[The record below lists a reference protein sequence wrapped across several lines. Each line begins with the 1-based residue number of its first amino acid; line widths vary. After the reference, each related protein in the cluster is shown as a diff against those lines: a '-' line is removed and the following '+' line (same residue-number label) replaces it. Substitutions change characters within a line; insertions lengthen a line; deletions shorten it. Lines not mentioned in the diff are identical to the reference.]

1 MYLDVTCPQCKETT
15 PVPVRLAGKALK
27 CPRCKNDLRE
37 EVKKAYEAR
46 PREPATGP
54 GLWTWLVVGGLII
67 ALIVLFVSQF
77 GRLGRGSEDEVSK
90 AEWSN
95 FTGGQGLFSVQLPG
109 TPEAEAARFP
119 SPVGSLSYR
128 AYTLAMQGYQFSV
141 GVATMPANKTVA
153 GTVDEILDGVVP
165 KMLTELDATR
175 ISVRRVASQGHSGV
189 ETVFKLNSEARV
201 GVMRLYLVGRTF
213 LILHAR
219 GPGLDPTAPGLR
231 KFINSVELSK

>member
-15 PVPVRLAGKALK
+15 PVPTRLAGKALK
-27 CPRCKNDLRE
+27 CPRCKYDLRE

-46 PREPATGP
+46 PAEAAGP
-54 GLWTWLVVGGLII
+54 GLRTWLVVGGLSVV
-67 ALIVLFVSQF
+67 LIVLFVSQL
-77 GRLGRGSEDEVSK
+77 GRLARSSEDEISK
-90 AEWSN
+90 AEWLN

-109 TPEAEAARFP
+109 TPEIEKARFP

-128 AYTLAMQGYQFSV
+128 AHTLAVQDYRFSV
-141 GVATMPANKTVA
+141 GVATMPANKPVA

-175 ISVRRVASQGHSGV
+175 ISVRRIASQGHSGV
-189 ETVFKLNSEARV
+189 EVIFKLNSEARV
-201 GVMRLYLVGRTF
+201 GVMRLYLVGRSF
-213 LILHAR
+213 IILHAR